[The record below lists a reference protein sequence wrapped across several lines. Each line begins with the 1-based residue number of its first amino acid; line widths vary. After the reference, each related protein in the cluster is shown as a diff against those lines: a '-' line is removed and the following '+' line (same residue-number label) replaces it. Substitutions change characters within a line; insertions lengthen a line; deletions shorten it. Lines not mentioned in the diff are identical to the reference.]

1 MEGSCSPPHGG
12 DCTAGMAT
20 ECHRNTALTVGVF
33 WHHSSTRRRVHTKA
47 KTAVRLVEHG
57 RGRRRLLPAVHAS
70 ICAGLQDF
78 SPFWPVLDNK
88 RSQIFHKQ
96 TMLAYTGGIFQLG
109 AECWPTSN
117 SPIHSKNHTYSYI
130 QLPGRAARTPQQ
142 NRSADDAVRQKEEK
156 GEIVG

>member
-20 ECHRNTALTVGVF
+20 ECHRNTALTMGAF

-88 RSQIFHKQ
+88 HALKSFTNKPRWLIQEEFSSSVQNADPPQIHR
-96 TMLAYTGGIFQLG
+96 YTQK
-109 AECWPTSN
+109 TT
-117 SPIHSKNHTYSYI
+117 PIPISSFLDGPHGHLS
-130 QLPGRAARTPQQ
+130 RTEALMTQWD
-142 NRSADDAVRQKEEK
+142 RKKRRGK
-156 GEIVG
+156 